1 MALMDFAR
9 SSSMIVDGCHI
20 TTTPQAWLLLSVPS
34 REPTA
39 LAILISTQGNRSHS
53 SKEGMVI
60 IIIATIV
67 IATIRDKCD
76 IKLTTPFKFKT
87 GRTDCIPTDP
97 ERPYASSQVLTMMRA
112 IMMVIMIMII
122 MMMMMRRRRRR
133 RRKRGRNDHHKII
146 PSLKTTRFC
155 LEVPKRLWTSC
166 TGIGQ

>member
-1 MALMDFAR
+1 
-9 SSSMIVDGCHI
+9 
-20 TTTPQAWLLLSVPS
+20 
-34 REPTA
+34 
-39 LAILISTQGNRSHS
+39 
-53 SKEGMVI
+53 MVI
-60 IIIATIV
+60 IIIAIIIATIV

-97 ERPYASSQVLTMMRA
+97 ERPYASSQVFTMMRA
-112 IMMVIMIMII
+112 IMI
-122 MMMMMRRRRRR
+122 MMMMRRR

>member
-1 MALMDFAR
+1 M
-9 SSSMIVDGCHI
+9 
-20 TTTPQAWLLLSVPS
+20 LSNVPS

-39 LAILISTQGNRSHS
+39 LAILISTHGSRSHS

-97 ERPYASSQVLTMMRA
+97 ERPYASSQVLTIMRA
-112 IMMVIMIMII
+112 IMMMIMIMII

-133 RRKRGRNDHHKII
+133 RRKRWR
-146 PSLKTTRFC
+146 RRRRRRWRRRRRRWWC
-155 LEVPKRLWTSC
+155 
-166 TGIGQ
+166 